1 MGCEESKP
9 HGIKNDRPSTKPKN
23 VDDTDQAHKINEDN
37 KVKITL
43 LGNIGTGKTL
53 YYLQL
58 NYNTISFED
67 KSTSCSRANARK
79 FLETPKYGKT
89 LVDIWDT
96 AGEETFFPVTASLI
110 KKSDAVMLLYA
121 IDRRETFE
129 N

>member
-9 HGIKNDRPSTKPKN
+9 HGIKNDRPSAKPKN

-58 NYNTISFED
+58 NYNTIGFED